1 MTWSIAK
8 KEILENLTTY
18 RFYVLI
24 GLLCI
29 LMIVSII
36 VSYGDYT
43 LRVENY
49 NINRP
54 GKNSANVM
62 IPPTP
67 VSIFAKGVD
76 GSIGKLYYVSTLGIE
91 GQSTDQSV
99 NRLFSLFTVP
109 DMLFIIKVM
118 LSLITLLFSFDGIT
132 GEKESGTL
140 KLTLA
145 NGSPRTAVMFGKLLG
160 RFILVFVPFF
170 FLFLVA
176 AVVVSVLPDVE
187 ASGYYWWRI
196 AVMVVV
202 STVYIA
208 AFTSLGLLLSSLVHR
223 STTSLSL
230 SLTVWVIFVFVVP
243 QLGSAIAASL
253 ADVPPGERVEMQK
266 RLASIRAIYERGQRE
281 KAGVREQGRMVRE
294 IHDANSQ
301 VFDSYRPKLNA
312 LVRTTKTI
320 VRLSPSGAITFLL
333 TDAANT
339 GVYEELR
346 FKDAV
351 RLYVDRNFD
360 VIFELAKGSVDP
372 FHYERSSL
380 AEVLSQEALADV
392 VVLLVFTLGSVG
404 LGMGSFLRY
413 DPR

>member
-24 GLLCI
+24 GLLSI
-29 LMIVSII
+29 LMIVSIV
-36 VSYGDYT
+36 VSYEDYT

-76 GSIGKLYYVSTLGIE
+76 GSIGRLYYVSTLGIE

-118 LSLITLLFSFDGIT
+118 LSLIALLFSFDGIT

-140 KLTLA
+140 KLTLT
-145 NGSPRTAVMFGKLLG
+145 NGSPRTVLVFGKLLG

-170 FLFLVA
+170 FLFLIA
-176 AVVVSVLPDVE
+176 AVVVSLLPAIE
-187 ASGYYWWRI
+187 TNGYYWQRI
-196 AVMVVV
+196 GAMLVI

-208 AFTSLGLLLSSLVHR
+208 AFTSLGLLISSLVHR
-223 STTSLSL
+223 SSTSLIL
-230 SLTVWVIFVFVVP
+230 SLAMWVMFVFVIP
-243 QLGSAIAASL
+243 ELGSAVAAST
-253 ADVPPGERVEMQK
+253 ADIPPSERVEMQK
-266 RLASIRAIYERGQRE
+266 RLASIQAIYERGQRE
-281 KAGVREQGRMVRE
+281 KAGVREQGQMVRE

-312 LVRTTKTI
+312 LIRTTKNI
-320 VRLSPSGAITFLL
+320 VRFSPSGALTFLL
-333 TDAANT
+333 SDVANT

-351 RLYVDRNFD
+351 KLYVDRNFD
-360 VIFELAKGSVDP
+360 VIFDLAKGSVDP
-372 FHYERSSL
+372 FHYERASL
-380 AEVLSQEALADV
+380 GEVLSQEALADII
-392 VVLLVFTLGSVG
+392 VLLFFNLGFIG
-404 LGMGSFLRY
+404 LTMGSFLRY